1 MTQNVH
7 IGSNLINYMI
17 GNQIRSARHLC
28 WQFRSLHVHVML
40 TILTIFWIFNRKEEH
55 SRFVYMIM
63 QILFKTLI
71 SIFVEMF
78 PTQNMLRDLTDLI
91 RETPGRIQT

>member
-1 MTQNVH
+1 M
-7 IGSNLINYMI
+7 
-17 GNQIRSARHLC
+17 
-28 WQFRSLHVHVML
+28 
-40 TILTIFWIFNRKEEH
+40 
-55 SRFVYMIM
+55 FVYMIM

-91 RETPGRIQT
+91 RETPVRIQT